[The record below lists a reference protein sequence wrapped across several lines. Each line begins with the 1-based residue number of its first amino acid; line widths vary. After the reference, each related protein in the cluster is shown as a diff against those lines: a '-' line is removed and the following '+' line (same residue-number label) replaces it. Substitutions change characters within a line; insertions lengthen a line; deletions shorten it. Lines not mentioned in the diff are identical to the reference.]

1 MLNIQRMVSTHL
13 PHDKVVAKDGHQM
26 TCGMMK
32 LDYVLVI

>member
-1 MLNIQRMVSTHL
+1 MLNVQGMVLAHL
-13 PHDKVVAKDGHQM
+13 PHDKVVVKDGHQM